1 MEVFVGADELGSL
14 EREKKIKK
22 RNSNV
27 NFDAIY
33 ILF

>member
-1 MEVFVGADELGSL
+1 MEVFVGADKLISL
-14 EREKKIKK
+14 ERKENQKQ
-22 RNSNV
+22 NSNV